1 MSDDQIVTGQ
11 VQTRR
16 ALLLGAGAVGATV
29 VLAAC
34 GTDNSTDGSNDAGA
48 PAGSDP
54 AGDPNA
60 GGDNGGG
67 ADVLTKTAEVP
78 VGGGLIFAAKDVVVT
93 QPTKGEFKAF
103 SAICTHQNCPVTNV
117 DGGTINCSCHG
128 SKFSITDGS
137 VKNGP
142 ATRPL
147 AAKDVKVEGENIT
160 LA

>member
-34 GTDNSTDGSNDAGA
+34 GTDNSTGPAAPPAEGEEGGSNTGT
-48 PAGSDP
+48 
-54 AGDPNA
+54 
-60 GGDNGGG
+60 
-67 ADVLTKTAEVP
+67 DVLAKTADVP

-93 QPTKGEFKAF
+93 QPTQGEFKAF

-117 DGGTINCSCHG
+117 DGGTINCTCHN

-147 AAKDVKVEGENIT
+147 PAKSVKVDGENIT

>member
-1 MSDDQIVTGQ
+1 MSDDQIVTGP

-16 ALLLGAGAVGATV
+16 AMLLGAGAVGATV

-34 GTDNSTDGSNDAGA
+34 GTDTSTDGGTDAAPGA
-48 PAGSDP
+48 SDP
-54 AGDPNA
+54 AG
-60 GGDNGGG
+60 GDTGGG
-67 ADVLTKTAEVP
+67 ADVLTKTGEVP

-93 QPTKGEFKAF
+93 QPTAGDFKAF

-137 VKNGP
+137 VKTGP

-147 AAKDVKVEGENIT
+147 AAKNVTVDGENIT

>member
-1 MSDDQIVTGQ
+1 MSDDQIVTAP

-16 ALLLGAGAVGATV
+16 AMLLGAGAVGATV

-34 GTDNSTDGSNDAGA
+34 GTDNSTDGGTDAAPGDDANDPGA
-48 PAGSDP
+48 NAPG
-54 AGDPNA
+54 A
-60 GGDNGGG
+60 GG
-67 ADVLTKTAEVP
+67 DVLTKTGEVP

-93 QPTKGEFKAF
+93 QPTAGDFKAF

-147 AAKDVKVEGENIT
+147 AAKSVKVDGENIT

>member
-1 MSDDQIVTGQ
+1 MSDDQIVTAP

-16 ALLLGAGAVGATV
+16 AMLLGAGAVGATV

-34 GTDNSTDGSNDAGA
+34 GTDNSTDGADDAA
-48 PAGSDP
+48 PGSDP
-54 AGDPNA
+54 GASDPT
-60 GGDNGGG
+60 GGG
-67 ADVLTKTAEVP
+67 ADVLTKTGEVP

-93 QPTKGEFKAF
+93 QPTAGQFKAF
-103 SAICTHQNCPVTNV
+103 SAICTHQNCPVTSV
-117 DGGTINCSCHG
+117 DGGTINCTCHG

-137 VKNGP
+137 VKTGP

-147 AAKDVKVEGENIT
+147 ATKEVKVDGENIT

>member
-34 GTDNSTDGSNDAGA
+34 GTDNSTDDSTGPAA
-48 PAGSDP
+48 PP
-54 AGDPNA
+54 ASGEAAEPNT
-60 GGDNGGG
+60 G
-67 ADVLTKTAEVP
+67 ADVLTKTGEVP

-93 QPTKGEFKAF
+93 QPSQGEFKAF
-103 SAICTHQNCPVTNV
+103 GAICTHQNCPVTNV

-137 VKNGP
+137 VKSGP

-147 AAKDVKVEGENIT
+147 PAKEVKVDGENIT

>member
-1 MSDDQIVTGQ
+1 MSDDQIVTAP

-16 ALLLGAGAVGATV
+16 AMLLGAGAVGATV

-34 GTDNSTDGSNDAGA
+34 GTDNSTDGGTDAAPGDNPGA
-48 PAGSDP
+48 SDP
-54 AGDPNA
+54 AGA
-60 GGDNGGG
+60 GG
-67 ADVLTKTAEVP
+67 DVLTKTGEVP

-93 QPTKGEFKAF
+93 QPTAGDFKAF

-137 VKNGP
+137 VKTGP
-142 ATRPL
+142 ATRAL
-147 AAKDVKVEGENIT
+147 AAKSVKVDGENIT